1 MTSENNDIDL
11 TFDTSMEIVERQN
24 TAGRR
29 SENEI
34 PGDYVPNSIPIQED
48 STKNRRIIVT
58 KPLGEQKETYYVIAV
73 AILIV
78 LALGIVG
85 IKLTLQK
92 KNDKKEI
99 YK

>member
-1 MTSENNDIDL
+1 MTYDSA
-11 TFDTSMEIVERQN
+11 MEIVERQN
-24 TAGRR
+24 EAGRK
-29 SENEI
+29 SDSSV
-34 PGDYVPNSIPIQED
+34 PGNWPYKQEPDSSIANQ
-48 STKNRRIIVT
+48 IIVT
-58 KPLGEQKETYYVIAV
+58 KPLGEQRATYYVIAV